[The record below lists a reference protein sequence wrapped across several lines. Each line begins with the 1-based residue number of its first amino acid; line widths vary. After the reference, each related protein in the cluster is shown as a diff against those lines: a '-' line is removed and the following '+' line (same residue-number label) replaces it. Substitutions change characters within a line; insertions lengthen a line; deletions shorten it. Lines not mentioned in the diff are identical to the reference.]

1 EGRGE
6 GGERG
11 GRGHRLPDSLRF
23 LKSPVY
29 NWTKHY
35 TYRELNQPINRFAHA
50 LRSTGF
56 NLGDRVAILLPNI
69 PQFIIA
75 FYGALKAGSVAVLIP
90 PPESPDEWKRQIAES
105 AVHALIALTPHADL
119 ARSLQVH
126 LNIPPPTN
134 ISCPSSA
141 SSATAGW

>member
-1 EGRGE
+1 MDKA
-6 GGERG
+6 
-11 GRGHRLPDSLRF
+11 L
-23 LKSPVY
+23 
-29 NWTKHY
+29 
-35 TYRELNQPINRFAHA
+35 TYWELNRQVNRFAHA

-56 NLGDRVAILLPNI
+56 NLGDRIAILLPNI